1 MARTPFK
8 LKSGNSPLYK
18 NLGSSPVKEDKIK
31 IKDPNVSV
39 QDKTKTPKVK
49 QLKGQLDR
57 DEAIRNLIL
66 STDHP
71 IGRII
76 RKDPSL
82 DSESLIEKQK
92 LNIKQ

>member
-1 MARTPFK
+1 MTGPFK
-8 LKSGNSPLYK
+8 MRSGNSPL
-18 NLGSSPVKEDKIK
+18 KEDKIK

-39 QDKTKTPKVK
+39 QDETKTSKAK
-49 QLKGQLDR
+49 KLKGQLNK

-66 STDHP
+66 SKDHP

-82 DSESLIEKQK
+82 DSESLQ
-92 LNIKQ
+92 